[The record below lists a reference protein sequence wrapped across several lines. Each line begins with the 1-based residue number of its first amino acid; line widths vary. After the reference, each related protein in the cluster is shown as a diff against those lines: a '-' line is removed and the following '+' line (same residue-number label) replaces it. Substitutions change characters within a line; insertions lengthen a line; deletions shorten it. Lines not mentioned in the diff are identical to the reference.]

1 MLGNLSS
8 SLISVGYLVK
18 GVMYITGIGVFCGG
32 LVELSKFGMG
42 EQGDPEEKIEAIL
55 KILVGSALI
64 FFPSTFE
71 AVKTSFFGQ
80 DNPLSYTN
88 LKQRNLYDAMKIL
101 MQVVGM
107 IWLMRGV
114 LMIVGEKTRQ
124 QKNFM
129 ALTYI
134 AAGTMSMNLEMTRSA
149 MNYCLNALMAFMKQ
163 I

>member
-1 MLGNLSS
+1 
-8 SLISVGYLVK
+8 
-18 GVMYITGIGVFCGG
+18 
-32 LVELSKFGMG
+32 
-42 EQGDPEEKIEAIL
+42 
-55 KILVGSALI
+55 
-64 FFPSTFE
+64 
-71 AVKTSFFGQ
+71 
-80 DNPLSYTN
+80 
-88 LKQRNLYDAMKIL
+88 MKIL